1 MANCHCTTR
10 SSKLPSKL
18 SLPVNK
24 IALLQKSV
32 RLRSMQPAKKK
43 LLASTFLAD
52 RERHKKNNFDALTST
67 RQFPDSKCQELF
79 EKNNSKK
86 KKTGPLDSSGKEGCG
101 GRRWSSTRR
110 STSAWS
116 RSSPSLVSGPGLAS
130 RSLPSTTSS
139 RWARVDFLKKTS
151 RNKTFTFYVNMRY
164 KSFNVKCN
172 IMCQFYPEALKF

>member
-43 LLASTFLAD
+43 LQASTFLAD

-79 EKNNSKK
+79 EKKNWKRKK
-86 KKTGPLDSSGKEGCG
+86 RGRWTHVGRKDVVADGDQVPGGLPPPGHVPHPRLSRALDWRPDLCHLQ
-101 GRRWSSTRR
+101 
-110 STSAWS
+110 
-116 RSSPSLVSGPGLAS
+116 P
-130 RSLPSTTSS
+130 
-139 RWARVDFLKKTS
+139 ARGELDP
-151 RNKTFTFYVNMRY
+151 TFWRKRAEIKRLLLM
-164 KSFNVKCN
+164 
-172 IMCQFYPEALKF
+172 